1 MATVNLSAYRG
12 RVASKFVPI
21 KRIAAQDGVSGPML
35 CAVFSI
41 KLSYE
46 CRTKRIRGRKASS
59 CTRDIAMPPNFSY
72 MGKVWL
78 GIFIKNTER
87 AISTIKWRLGTITPL
102 RRNGGCRHGALWRS
116 KIPTRVEQLH
126 YWRYLMCVKS
136 MRYEVWQNDKL
147 QQQIKWMDKR
157 VLLTVGLPRFYHAM
171 PQCRL
176 TRLKAVTFTE
186 ALTFR
191 GPLSKMLLEDLPRLS
206 SVRTVKLQYVKGLFV
221 EDVAHILSAFQDM
234 SVLEIWRCNIVR
246 DRDSSVVPPVPVALE
261 TLSLLHAQSFIT
273 EILAGSVAPPMISF
287 HKLRRLIVAGA
298 IMQRIWPSY
307 EDLFLQIQGT
317 VKEVILYTGPEVV
330 PAKARLARFGEVGT
344 RLELE
349 NRSTSLLVQSS

>member
-1 MATVNLSAYRG
+1 MAMTDFPQELLDAIVDKVAWLAFDSLLSLLKSIRCFGQQCRLHLYRKVMISAYSSPSAFRD
-12 RVASKFVPI
+12 FI
-21 KRIAAQDGVSGPML
+21 MQCHNDDGPQFWSIVSEIM
-35 CAVFSI
+35 
-41 KLSYE
+41 
-46 CRTKRIRGRKASS
+46 T
-59 CTRDIAMPPNFSY
+59 
-72 MGKVWL
+72 
-78 GIFIKNTER
+78 
-87 AISTIKWRLGTITPL
+87 
-102 RRNGGCRHGALWRS
+102 
-116 KIPTRVEQLH
+116 
-126 YWRYLMCVKS
+126 
-136 MRYEVWQNDKL
+136 
-147 QQQIKWMDKR
+147 
-157 VLLTVGLPRFYHAM
+157 
-171 PQCRL
+171 RL

-234 SVLEIWRCNIVR
+234 SVLEIRRCNIVR

-330 PAKARLARFGEVGT
+330 PAKMTFFVNVPSLIFVPPSNSDSDVLSHILQVSHVERPASRDLEKLALVLNWRTDQHPFWSNLPDLLAKLTFTIPFSVCIT
-344 RLELE
+344 LAWP
-349 NRSTSLLVQSS
+349 SLLRPLESHMHTTPINPIPPISPPT